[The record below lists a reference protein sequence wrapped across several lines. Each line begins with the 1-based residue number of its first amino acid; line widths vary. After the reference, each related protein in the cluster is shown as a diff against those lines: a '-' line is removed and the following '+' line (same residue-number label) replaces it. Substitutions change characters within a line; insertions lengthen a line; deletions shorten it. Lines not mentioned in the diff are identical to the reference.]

1 MTDPPIK
8 QRLRAIL
15 AADAAGFSRLMSQD
29 EHATV
34 VALDAARQVF
44 KAQIEAQ
51 QGRVIDMA
59 GDSVLA
65 VFETATGAVAA
76 ALAIQHELAA
86 NTTDAAPQRRM
97 HFRIGVHLGDVI
109 EKADGTVYG
118 DGVNVAARLQVLAQA
133 GGITVSDSVYG
144 VVGGRVIAKFID
156 QGEQTLKNIARPI
169 RAYAIDL
176 GLPPA
181 PAPATAAED
190 PAQAA
195 RPSRLRRAGDAPA
208 AQSPAAAADPTP
220 TAVAATRTA
229 PRPSNLFVG
238 RQQELTQLTKA
249 LDSARQGRG
258 RVVLLAGSGG
268 IGKTRLAQ
276 QLAALA
282 EPQGVPVLWGRCL
295 EEPGAPPYWPWRQL
309 IRSYLR
315 GGSDDDPARTLGA
328 DLADIAGIVP
338 EVAEQFGVPPRQ
350 AEAGDSAQSR
360 FRLFDAVT
368 GFWRRAAQRVPLLL
382 IFEDLHFA
390 DATSLRLFGFL
401 ANEIDDSRLLLLGTY
416 RDTELSRQ
424 HPLFETL
431 AELARASAFQR
442 LELAGL
448 SSRETEEFLAAAS
461 GATASARWV
470 SALHARTEGHPL
482 FLEETLRLMLEGRG
496 ALDIDPVDGD
506 PRLLTTIPSG
516 VREVIGKR
524 LNRLS
529 PTASRLLSIAACIGR
544 TFELQLLARLEVD
557 KSEDEILDGLE
568 EALAVHLIEAVPQSH
583 QFRFSHALIRETL
596 YDEMLGLRR
605 SRLHLRIAEILEQ
618 RHDADDAMALAQ
630 LAYHFSEA
638 GPGAAAKALDY
649 ARRSAEHAAQL
660 LAFEEAARLY
670 RLALQLQQQHFA
682 RDAALRCGL
691 LLGLGRA
698 EMSLGA
704 GEPARAAYWEAA
716 ELARNHGLPEPFAQA
731 AVGFERSNRYTAS
744 SGEPSV
750 ALLLEAVALHQA
762 DDPMRVELLANLC
775 RAYVYSDRADEAK
788 QAHRRAV
795 ALAREIGDPR
805 ALAIALSSIA
815 TAIYWP
821 ELLQQRLSA
830 AKEAWALAEDVDVPL
845 IHEDLLPFHLLDLM
859 RVGDVPA
866 LRRLSEHGLQ
876 LTTRSLSLY
885 DQAICQ
891 HLEAVVALGEGRFDD
906 AEAWA
911 NKALATGRR
920 VAQAQAVTAY
930 GTQMFCLRREQGRL
944 REALPMLQ
952 HFVRTTPKSQ
962 TWQPGLALLY
972 AELDM
977 RAECQAE
984 FDNLPW
990 KRVTTAPSAAGTM
1003 TVLMFAAEMCV
1014 YLGDAAR
1021 AALLYPSLK
1030 GHAGANL
1037 VADTPGPCLGSADR
1051 LLGSLCRV
1059 MGQWQEAER
1068 HFEAALALDRQSG
1081 WRVWLTH
1088 SRYDFAL
1095 MLQRR
1100 AQPGDAERARALLA
1114 EALAEST
1121 ALGMEALAPRIQ
1133 ALAET
1138 LAKPPPAYPCGLSER
1153 EVEVLRLLAMGRN
1166 NREIGQ
1172 VLAISPNT
1180 VANHVRS
1187 ILEKTYTANRT
1198 EAAAFANREGLL
1210 EP

>member
-1 MTDPPIK
+1 MNESNVK

-15 AADAAGFSRLMSQD
+15 AADAAGFSRLMALD

-34 VALDAARQVF
+34 AALDAAREVF
-44 KAQIEAQ
+44 RAQIEAQ

-65 VFETATGAVAA
+65 VFETATGAVSA
-76 ALAIQHELAA
+76 ALAIQQALAA
-86 NTTDAAPQRRM
+86 TTQATAPQRRM

-109 EKADGTVYG
+109 EKHDGTVYG
-118 DGVNVAARLQVLAQA
+118 DGVNVAARLEGLAQP
-133 GGITVSDSVYG
+133 GGITVSDSVHG
-144 VVGGRVIAKFID
+144 VVSGRVAVTFTD

-169 RAYAIDL
+169 RAFAIDL

-181 PAPATAAED
+181 GVPAATGKD
-190 PAQAA
+190 PPTGRSRAGALGDVRAA
-195 RPSRLRRAGDAPA
+195 RAPG
-208 AQSPAAAADPTP
+208 AADGA
-220 TAVAATRTA
+220 AVAAATPRSA
-229 PRPSNLFVG
+229 PRPASLFVG
-238 RQQELTQLTKA
+238 RQQELAQLTKA

-268 IGKTRLAQ
+268 MGKTRLAQ
-276 QLAALA
+276 QLATQA
-282 EPQGVPVLWGRCL
+282 ERQGVPVLWGRCL

-309 IRSYLR
+309 VRSYLR
-315 GGSDDDPARTLGA
+315 SSGDDDPVRTFGA
-328 DLADIAGIVP
+328 DLPDIAGIVP
-338 EVAEQFGVPPRQ
+338 ELAETFGVQPRQ
-350 AEAGDSAQSR
+350 AESGDNAQSR

-368 GFWRRAAQRVPLLL
+368 GFWRRASQRVPLLL

-401 ANEIDDSRLLLLGTY
+401 ANELDDSRLLVIGTY

-442 LELAGL
+442 IQLAGL
-448 SSRETEEFLAAAS
+448 NSRETEELLAQAS
-461 GATASARWV
+461 GGATSARWV

-482 FLEETLRLMLEGRG
+482 FLEETLRFMMEGRG
-496 ALDIDPVDGD
+496 SLALDPAGD
-506 PRLLTTIPSG
+506 EARLLTTVPSG

-529 PTASRLLSIAACIGR
+529 APASRLLSIAACIGR
-544 TFELQLLARLEVD
+544 HFDLDLLAQLETE
-557 KSEDEILDGLE
+557 KSEDQVLEALE
-568 EALAVHLIEAVPQSH
+568 EALAVHLIEAVPQTSE
-583 QFRFSHALIRETL
+583 FRFSHALIRETL

-605 SRLHLRIAEILEQ
+605 SRLHLRIGDMLEQ
-618 RHDADDAMALAQ
+618 RQQGADDANALAQ

-638 GPGAAAKALDY
+638 GPGSAAEKALAY
-649 ARRSAEHAAQL
+649 ARRAAEHAAQL
-660 LAFEEAARLY
+660 LAFEEAERLY
-670 RLALQLQQQHFA
+670 RLALQLQQKHFGK
-682 RDAALRCGL
+682 DAAQRCGL
-691 LLGLGRA
+691 LLGLAEA
-698 EMSLGA
+698 EMSIGS
-704 GEPARAAYWEAA
+704 GEPTRSAYREAA
-716 ELARNHGLPEPFAQA
+716 ALARSHGLLPQFAQA
-731 AVGFERSNRYTAS
+731 AMGFERSNRFTAS

-750 ALLLEAVALHQA
+750 ALLLEAIALHQA
-762 DDPMRVELLANLC
+762 DDPLRVELLAHLC
-775 RAYVYSDRADEAK
+775 RSYIYCDRPDEANE
-788 QAHRRAV
+788 AYRRAV
-795 ALAREIGDPR
+795 ALARDIDDQRGLSM
-805 ALAIALSSIA
+805 ALGSIA

-821 ELLQQRLSA
+821 ELLHERLAA
-830 AKEAWALAEDVDVPL
+830 AKEAWDIAEELGQPVL
-845 IHEDLLPFHLLDLM
+845 NEDLLPFFLLDLM
-859 RVGDVPA
+859 RLGDAQA
-866 LRRLSEHGLQ
+866 LRRLREDGLR
-876 LTTRSLSLY
+876 LAAKSLSLH

-891 HLEAVVALGEGRFDD
+891 HFEAMVATSEGRFAD

-911 NKALATGRR
+911 ARALETGRR
-920 VAQAQAVTAY
+920 VGEAQAVTAY
-930 GTQMFCLRREQGRL
+930 GVQMFCLRREQGRL

-977 RAECQAE
+977 KAECQAE
-984 FDNLPW
+984 FESLPW
-990 KRVTTAPSAAGTM
+990 QRLANAPAAAGAM
-1003 TVLMFAAEMCV
+1003 TVVMFAAETCI

-1021 AALLYPSLK
+1021 AAALYPWLK
-1030 GHAGANL
+1030 RHAGANL

-1051 LLGSLCRV
+1051 LLGNLAAV
-1059 MGQWQEAER
+1059 MAQWPVAQA
-1068 HFEAALALDRQSG
+1068 HFEAALTLDRRSG
-1081 WRVWLTH
+1081 SRVWLAHTQH
-1088 SRYDFAL
+1088 DYAA
-1095 MLQRR
+1095 MLCRR
-1100 AQPGDAERARALLA
+1100 AQAGDLERARALLA
-1114 EALAEST
+1114 DALSESA
-1121 ALGMEALAPRIQ
+1121 ALGLNALTPRIQ

-1138 LAKPPPAYPCGLSER
+1138 IVHPPPAYPCGLSER
-1153 EVEVLRLLAMGRN
+1153 EVQVLRLLAMGRN

-1180 VANHVRS
+1180 VANHIRS